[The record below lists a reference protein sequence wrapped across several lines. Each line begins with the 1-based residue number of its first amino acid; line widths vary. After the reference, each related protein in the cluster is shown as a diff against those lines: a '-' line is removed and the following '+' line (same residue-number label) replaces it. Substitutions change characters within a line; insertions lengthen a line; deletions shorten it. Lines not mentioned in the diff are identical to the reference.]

1 MARLYFS
8 VSRFR
13 ASLEAAFLSSLLTL
27 ISMTAMVGASETSHA
42 LSGINSRHLDLL
54 NTHCASCHNEKKSKG
69 KFRIDKL
76 SLTIQT
82 TADAERWQKVL
93 NALNAGEMP
102 TEDDEQVPP
111 LQKSDLVDDLV
122 LAMVPL

>member
-8 VSRFR
+8 VSSFR
-13 ASLEAAFLSSLLTL
+13 ASLRPTFLTSLVTL
-27 ISMTAMVGASETSHA
+27 ISMTTTVKASETSHS
-42 LSGINSRHLDLL
+42 LSGINSKHLGLL
-54 NTHCASCHNEKKSKG
+54 ATHCASCHNEKKSKG

-93 NALNAGEMP
+93 NALN
-102 TEDDEQVPP
+102 
-111 LQKSDLVDDLV
+111 LQTMIELVDAFSAFDEDEAIRCIL
-122 LAMVPL
+122 

>member
-1 MARLYFS
+1 MAAT
-8 VSRFR
+8 VR
-13 ASLEAAFLSSLLTL
+13 ASEK
-27 ISMTAMVGASETSHA
+27 SHS
-42 LSGINSRHLDLL
+42 LSGINSKHLDLL

-102 TEDDEQVPP
+102 P
-111 LQKSDLVDDLV
+111 
-122 LAMVPL
+122 